1 MADPVI
7 PTQEQVLEYIKSLD
21 PSKARAFFRA
31 LIEGSSEAREAIK
44 SVTDKAKGLGSVVED
59 AVKGFEN
66 FKQYLVEI
74 GLDLSFKQL
83 GNAIKSGDSELIK
96 LLTNVGLLG
105 VGISGISTASLDAMG
120 ESASGTTE
128 KLQNTLAVLNQFGFD
143 FPKGGM
149 MDNLLSSA
157 DKAKAF
163 ESAILASAAAN
174 GEYGQLLS
182 EVGDDFSNLED
193 KMVSMI
199 DATLQVA
206 NASGL
211 TTTEVSKMQAGLNK
225 IQGALST
232 NFDSLGGV
240 NGKTSMFEA
249 TLRLATGSGIKFEE
263 AVNDL
268 DFAFQNYNTT
278 GEKAL
283 TFIARMSEVSKDIG
297 LPLKNVKDFTKSAG
311 EGFKFFGDN
320 SQSVLNIL
328 GKFGPALKESG
339 LGPKAIQEL
348 TQNMIGNIG
357 QLNTA
362 SRAFISSTSGGPGG
376 LRGSAQIELLKT
388 QGRLDE
394 VQQMVEK
401 SLRQQFGGKIVTL
414 EDAAKSDSA
423 AAQYEKQKQLLMS
436 GPAKI
441 ASSEGEARAIIDAMA
456 KGKTASI
463 VGKEETA
470 KEGDKALTTFLDAGN
485 QIQERNY
492 NELVVHSNY
501 LDTLVQLNS
510 VNANKDIRKI
520 LGQGSPFEDQGRR
533 DRFKTESAENQFIV
547 GKSGA
552 RQQNLNQ
559 YVASK
564 GADIFSSMSEDKEKY
579 KNIFSSFVESAKTEA
594 KNKLGNIKN
603 EIMTR
608 PESSFNKVSDG
619 ISKSASNLETQGKTA
634 LNNAASVLTI
644 QTDGFCP
651 DCQKKQMKNVA
662 EVVFDGKFKE
672 VTGSGVKH
680 IHNGASL

>member
-1 MADPVI
+1 MADPI
-7 PTQEQVLEYIKSLD
+7 TQEQVSDWIKHLD
-21 PSKARAFFRA
+21 PAKAREFFGA
-31 LIEGSSEAREAIK
+31 LNEGSELAREAMK
-44 SVTDKAKGLGSVVED
+44 SVTDKAKGLGDTVNKVVE
-59 AVKGFEN
+59 GFKEFEASLIN
-66 FKQYLVEI
+66 Q
-74 GLDLSFKQL
+74 GLDLSFEKL
-83 GNAIKSGDSELIK
+83 GNAIKGGDSELIK

-105 VGISGISTASLDAMG
+105 VGVKGISTESLNAMG
-120 ESASGTTE
+120 ESASDTTG
-128 KLQNTLAVLNQFGFD
+128 KLQSTLAVLNQFGFD
-143 FPKGGM
+143 FPKDGM
-149 MDNLLSSA
+149 MHNLLSSA

-163 ESAILASAAAN
+163 ESAMRSSAAAN

-211 TTTEVSKMQAGLNK
+211 TTTEVSKMQAELNK

-240 NGKTSMFEA
+240 NGRTSMFEA

-470 KEGDKALTTFLDAGN
+470 KEGDEALTTFLDAGN

-492 NELVVHSNY
+492 NELVVQSNY
-501 LDTLVQLNS
+501 LDTLVQLSS

-520 LGQGSPFEDQGRR
+520 LGSPFEDQGRR

-552 RQQNLNQ
+552 KQQNLNQ

-564 GADIFSSMSEDKEKY
+564 GADIFSNMGESKDKYKDIMNNIVNDAMAEFGKEKS
-579 KNIFSSFVESAKTEA
+579 K
-594 KNKLGNIKN
+594 IKS
-603 EIMTR
+603 EIMVK

-619 ISKSASNLETQGKTA
+619 ISKSANNLETQGKTA

-651 DCQKKQMKNVA
+651 ACQKKEMKNVA
-662 EVVFDGKFKE
+662 EVIFDGKFKE

>member
-1 MADPVI
+1 MADI
-7 PTQEQVLEYIKSLD
+7 TLQQVQDFIDKMDPAKAGELLNSISKRAPEALSHLKNVGSEIKKVGD
-21 PSKARAFFRA
+21 
-31 LIEGSSEAREAIK
+31 IVEN
-44 SVTDKAKGLGSVVED
+44 VVER
-59 AVKGFEN
+59 FEN
-66 FKQYLVEI
+66 FKQYLKKV

-105 VGISGISTASLDAMG
+105 IGISGIKSKSLDAMG
-120 ESASGTTE
+120 ESASGTTD
-128 KLQNTLAVLNQFGFD
+128 KLQSTLAVLNQFGFD
-143 FPKGGM
+143 FPQGGK

-163 ESAILASAAAN
+163 ESSIISMSAAT
-174 GEYGQLLS
+174 GEFGQLMS
-182 EVGDDFSNLED
+182 EVGDDFSGLED

-199 DATLQVA
+199 DANLQVA
-206 NASGL
+206 NSSGL
-211 TTTEVSKMQAGLNK
+211 TTTQVSKMQVELGK

-240 NGKTSMFEA
+240 DGRTSMLEA

-283 TFIARMSEVSKDIG
+283 TFIARMSAVSKDIG

-328 GKFGPALKESG
+328 SKFGPALKESG
-339 LGPKAIQEL
+339 LGPKAVQEL

-388 QGRLDE
+388 QGRLDK

-414 EDAAKSDSA
+414 EEAAKSDSA
-423 AAQYEKQKQLLMS
+423 AAQYEKQKLLLMT
-436 GPAKI
+436 GPTKI
-441 ASSEGEARAIIDAMA
+441 ANTEGEARAIIDAMA
-456 KGKTASI
+456 KGKTSGI
-463 VGKEETA
+463 VGEEKTKEAGQE
-470 KEGDKALTTFLDAGN
+470 ALTTFLDAGN
-485 QIQERNY
+485 NIQERNY

-510 VNANKDIRKI
+510 INANKDVRKI
-520 LGQGSPFEDQGRR
+520 LGQGSPFEDAGRR
-533 DRFKTESAENQFIV
+533 QRARTESAENQFIV
-547 GKSGA
+547 GKSTA

-564 GADIFSSMSEDKEKY
+564 GADIFSSMGESKDKYKDIVNNIVNDAMAEFGKEKS
-579 KNIFSSFVESAKTEA
+579 K
-594 KNKLGNIKN
+594 IKS
-603 EIMTR
+603 EIMVR

-619 ISKSASNLETQGKTA
+619 ISKSANNLETQGKTA

-651 DCQKKQMKNVA
+651 SCQKKEMKNVA
-662 EVVFDGKFKE
+662 EVVFDGKIKE
-672 VTGSGVKH
+672 ANASNSKHPYSG
-680 IHNGASL
+680 AAL